1 MNHVVAV
8 QSVIFSRDGKY
19 IGSWDNSAHIWQ
31 ADTGQEL
38 AHITNSGTVGCIA
51 FSPDSKYVI
60 TGCNEK
66 TALISETETGRQVT
80 QIENIHGVNMAFF
93 SPDGKSVILSS
104 FHTVIL
110 VLEVMTGKELF
121 RMTHDERVDAINI
134 SADGNY
140 LVSGSRDHTARVWD
154 LSTGQEIARMIHDD
168 DVILVSFS
176 TDGKYVVSGSNG
188 SKESAVRIWEWQAS
202 DLITNACKVMPRN
215 LTRAEWQQYI
225 GDALPYQ
232 AVCEKLPIENSQ
244 DQQ

>member
-1 MNHVVAV
+1 
-8 QSVIFSRDGKY
+8 
-19 IGSWDNSAHIWQ
+19 
-31 ADTGQEL
+31 
-38 AHITNSGTVGCIA
+38 
-51 FSPDSKYVI
+51 
-60 TGCNEK
+60 
-66 TALISETETGRQVT
+66 
-80 QIENIHGVNMAFF
+80 MAFF

-121 RMTHDERVDAINI
+121 RMTHDERVEAINI

-140 LVSGSRDHTARVWD
+140 LVSGSQDHTARVWD

-168 DVILVSFS
+168 EVELVSFS
-176 TDGKYVVSGSNG
+176 PDGKCVVSGSYD
-188 SKESAVRIWEWQAS
+188 KTVRIWTWQAS

-232 AVCEKLPIENSQ
+232 AVCENLPIENSQ